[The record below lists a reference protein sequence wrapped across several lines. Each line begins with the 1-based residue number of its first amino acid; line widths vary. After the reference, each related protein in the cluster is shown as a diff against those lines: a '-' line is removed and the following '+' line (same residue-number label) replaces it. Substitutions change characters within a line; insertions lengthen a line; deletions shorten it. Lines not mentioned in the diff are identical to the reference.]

1 MLQIIGAG
9 PAIFRSKQEVDQNS
23 VQPVISCQQVKT
35 GNNYKPS
42 YGLTI
47 NTFSRFAPH
56 KEEIT
61 FLRKIGNYI
70 PLHLQQHMRYLCCL
84 FILML
89 FACLANAQKTSDEK
103 KEMRWIRHEITTLS
117 SPNMKGRGYTCK
129 GHAKAAEYIER
140 RFGEMGLKALP
151 TGYTQTYGFP
161 VNTFPDEML
170 LKIGKKELVPGADY
184 IIDVASSSFKAE
196 RKKIHRIDLDKIKDS
211 TGWTKKKTQF
221 YADDVYYLKN
231 VDSFCRRMNIRSRYF
246 AKSLPKACY
255 IIPQH
260 GKLTWDVATATM
272 PATAFYVEDTVLPRF
287 RRKADVN
294 VHSVLLSETKN
305 INENVMAYVP
315 GTVADSYVVFTAHY
329 DHLGTMGRQAIFPG
343 ASDNASGTA
352 MLLYLA
358 QYFAAHPQHY
368 SMLFIAFSGEEA
380 GLLGSDYFVKH
391 PPVPLEKMRFL
402 TNLDIMGDATNGVTV
417 VNATE
422 YPNEFK
428 LLQNLNAEG
437 KYIPEIKSRGK
448 AANSDH
454 YHFTEAGVPS
464 FFIYTNGGK
473 GYYHDI
479 FDKANTLSLSN
490 IAALSELLR
499 DFAVHLNSGG

>member
-1 MLQIIGAG
+1 MRQPIRTGS
-9 PAIFRSKQEVDQNS
+9 AISGSKPEVYRKYCR
-23 VQPVISCQQVKT
+23 PVISCRQVKR
-35 GNNYKPS
+35 GNNYKLLYS
-42 YGLTI
+42 LTAKP
-47 NTFSRFAPH
+47 FSRFARQ

-61 FLRKIGNYI
+61 FPRKIGNYI
-70 PLHLQQHMRYLCCL
+70 PLHLQQHMRYPGCL

-89 FACLANAQKTSDEK
+89 LAFPASAQKASEEK
-103 KEMRWIRHEITTLS
+103 KEARWIRHEIVTLS
-117 SPNMKGRGYTCK
+117 SPNMKGRGYTGK

-140 RFGEMGLKALP
+140 RFSEMGLKALP
-151 TGYTQTYGFP
+151 TGYTQSYGFA

-184 IIDVASSSFKAE
+184 IIDVASSSFRAE
-196 RKKIHRIDLDKIKDS
+196 HKKMHRINLDKIKDS
-211 TGWTKKKTQF
+211 ADWTKKNAQL
-221 YADDVYYLKN
+221 YADDIYVLKG
-231 VDSFCRRMNIRSRYF
+231 VDSFCKRMNIRSRYF

-260 GKLTWDVATATM
+260 GKLTWDVAITTM
-272 PATAFYVEDTVLPRF
+272 PATTFYVEDTVLPRF
-287 RRKADVN
+287 HHKADVN
-294 VHSVLLSETKN
+294 VHSVLLSEAKN
-305 INENVMAYVP
+305 VNENIMAYVP
-315 GTVADSYVVFTAHY
+315 GAVADSYVVFTAHY

-499 DFAVHLNSGG
+499 DFALRLSSGG